1 MIKKYEAVAKQ
12 SGSMLFPEIGIES
25 APADLVTWSLTKHN
39 RTHLDAKTGEVVLSV
54 HKLK

>member
-1 MIKKYEAVAKQ
+1 MIKKYEAVAKK